1 LENIVIIFYHFWK
14 ISLKNMKVR
23 HESIKK
29 SGLIS
34 WMNFFEE
41 TKNLRNILGGLKS
54 NINIFRGS
62 FSYLTLK
69 TI

>member
-1 LENIVIIFYHFWK
+1 
-14 ISLKNMKVR
+14 MKVR